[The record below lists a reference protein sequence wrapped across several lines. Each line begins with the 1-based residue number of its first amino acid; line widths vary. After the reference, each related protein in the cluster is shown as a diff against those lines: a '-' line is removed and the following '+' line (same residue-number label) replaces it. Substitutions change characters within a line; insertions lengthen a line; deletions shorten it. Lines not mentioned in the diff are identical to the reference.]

1 MIAAL
6 SFDCRMESVFGWL
19 AQYGYAGLFLL
30 LMLGIVGLPIPDET
44 LLVFCGYLIWRGRL
58 HFGLTFLFGFLGS
71 GCGISLSYFIGRK
84 FGKAAVDRYGKYI
97 RLTPERASRVTAL
110 FHRIGAWVLMIGY
123 FVPGLRH
130 FTALIGG
137 MSHLTYWRFACFA
150 YSGAA
155 IWVTTFLVLGYF
167 VGEGWEHASVVAHRY
182 LLIGSAVCCA
192 VGLIV
197 WQIRKRRAKPVAVR
211 QD

>member
-1 MIAAL
+1 M
-6 SFDCRMESVFGWL
+6 DSVFAWL
-19 AQYGYAGLFLL
+19 AQYGYAGLFVL
-30 LMLGIVGLPIPDET
+30 LMLGIVGLPVPDET

-71 GCGISLSYFIGRK
+71 GCGISLSYLIGRK
-84 FGKAAVDRYGKYI
+84 FGKTAIDRYGRYI
-97 RLTPERASRVTAL
+97 RLTPERMHRVTTL
-110 FHRIGAWVLMIGY
+110 FQRIGAWVLMIGY

-155 IWVTTFLVLGYF
+155 IWVATFLVLGYF
-167 VGEGWEHASVVAHRY
+167 VGEGWEHASAVAHRY
-182 LLIGSAVCCA
+182 LIIGSTVCGVVA
-192 VGLIV
+192 LIV
-197 WQIRKRRAKPVAVR
+197 WWVRRRNNRRTAVS
-211 QD
+211 DN